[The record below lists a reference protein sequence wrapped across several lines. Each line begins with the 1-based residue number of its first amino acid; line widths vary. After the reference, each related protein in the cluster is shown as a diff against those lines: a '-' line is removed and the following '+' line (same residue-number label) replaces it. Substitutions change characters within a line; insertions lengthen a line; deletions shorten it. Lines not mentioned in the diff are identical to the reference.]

1 MAIKV
6 YAARL
11 DWLGLLFLGLVGGLI
26 FTSVATLFQVTV
38 SPSAAFT
45 VWVPLDQ
52 AGSLTGPN
60 RLPEGVSVQ
69 PSAQVRALVE
79 EPTATQSLLHM
90 ATSLPTK
97 CVVIAMLFLLV
108 RIVREARRG
117 DPFTAGNVRLLR
129 RLGVTLLAGG
139 IAADL
144 IEELA
149 YRALVAPII
158 DGPVG
163 GFIWSG
169 WWLSGIA
176 FLAIAEVF
184 KRGVRMRVE
193 LDGVI

>member
-1 MAIKV
+1 MPIKV
-6 YAARL
+6 RLTRL
-11 DWLGLLFLGLVGGLI
+11 DWLGLLWFGLVGALL
-26 FTSVATLFQVTV
+26 FTAVATLFQVTV
-38 SPSAAFT
+38 APSAAFT
-45 VWVPLDQ
+45 VGVPLSQ
-52 AGSLTGPN
+52 AGGLAGPG
-60 RLPEGVSVQ
+60 RLPDGVSVE

-129 RLGVTLLAGG
+129 LLGLTVIAGG
-139 IAADL
+139 LAADVV
-144 IEELA
+144 EELA
-149 YRALVAPII
+149 YRALAAPIV

-163 GFIWSG
+163 GFFWSG
-169 WWLSGIA
+169 WWLVGIA